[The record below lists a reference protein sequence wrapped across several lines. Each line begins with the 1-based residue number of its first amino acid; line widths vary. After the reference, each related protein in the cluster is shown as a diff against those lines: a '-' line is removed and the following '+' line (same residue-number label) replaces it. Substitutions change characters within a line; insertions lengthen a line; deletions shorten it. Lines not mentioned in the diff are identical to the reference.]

1 MTAVSAR
8 RRVPCEKLGK
18 LILLLSNEDLIELI
32 KLKSDEGG
40 PEDFLDEKIRKFII
54 SLPR

>member
-1 MTAVSAR
+1 MCVS
-8 RRVPCEKLGK
+8 E
-18 LILLLSNEDLIELI
+18 LILLLSNRDLIELI

-40 PEDFLDEKIRKFII
+40 PEDFLDEKIWNFII